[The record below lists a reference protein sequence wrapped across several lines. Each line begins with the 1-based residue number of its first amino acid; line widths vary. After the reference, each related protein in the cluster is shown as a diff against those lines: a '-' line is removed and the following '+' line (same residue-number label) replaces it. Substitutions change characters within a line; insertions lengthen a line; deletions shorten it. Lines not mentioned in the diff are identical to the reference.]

1 MNLKLT
7 AGALASAWL
16 ICAPA
21 SAQHEGH
28 GGMPMPEPGA
38 GPEHDHGPP
47 GATPPGLAA
56 VKITPER
63 LQLIGMRTAQ
73 AQVGALGGT
82 VRASA
87 TIQPDETREADVHSK
102 LVGWVQEL
110 FVNTVGQQVEEGQPL
125 YSLYSQELFA
135 AEQEY
140 LRARKTGSDLAA
152 VARQRLRLWDVPD
165 DQIRLIETKGPQKAV
180 VFRSPV
186 AGTVLEKVLLE
197 GHYLEPAMM
206 LYRIAD
212 LTNVWVVANVYE
224 FEVNRIARGDTAQV
238 EVQGIP
244 TVIDARIDYVYPT
257 VDETSRTVKVRL
269 VAPNIGGLLRPGSF
283 ATVTLPTRAA
293 TAVWVPDAAI
303 IDTGARQVVYLAL
316 GEGRFR
322 PVLVKVGRRVEGKAE
337 ILAGL
342 QGGEDVVVSAQFLI
356 DSESR
361 LRGVGTAPGGH
372 QGH

>member
-1 MNLKLT
+1 MNLRLT
-7 AGALASAWL
+7 AAALAAVWLASAS
-16 ICAPA
+16 AA
-21 SAQHEGH
+21 AQHEG
-28 GGMPMPEPGA
+28 MPMPSPAAGA
-38 GPEHDHGPP
+38 EHDHGQP
-47 GATPPGLAA
+47 GATPPGLAE
-56 VKITPER
+56 VKIAPDR
-63 LQLIGMRTAQ
+63 LQLIGMRTAN
-73 AQVGALGGT
+73 AEVGTLGGA

-87 TIQPDETREADVHSK
+87 TIQPDETREAHVHSK
-102 LVGWVQEL
+102 LMGWVQEL
-110 FVNTVGQQVEEGQPL
+110 FVNSVGQKVEKGQAL

-152 VARQRLRLWDVPD
+152 VARQRLQLWDVPE
-165 DQIRLIETKGPQKAV
+165 DQLRLMETKGPQKAV
-180 VFRSPV
+180 VFRSPT
-186 AGTVLEKVLLE
+186 AGTVIEKAILK
-197 GHYLEPAMM
+197 GHYLEPDMM

-212 LTNVWVVANVYE
+212 LTNVWIIANVYE

-244 TVIDARIDYVYPT
+244 TVLEARIDYVYPT

-293 TAVWVPDAAI
+293 RAVWVPDAAV
-303 IDTGARQVVYLAL
+303 IDTGLHQVVYLAL
-316 GEGRFR
+316 PEGRFR

-342 QGGEDVVVSAQFLI
+342 LGGEDVVVSAQFLI